1 MVRPLRI
8 AIEDGWY
15 HVINRG
21 IERRA
26 IFKAEADYRHFWEL
40 VAQLPSRFGVVV
52 HSCALMPNHYQ
63 LLVQTPLANLS
74 QAMQWLNVS
83 YGVWFN
89 RKYRRVGPLFQGR
102 YKAVLVATDGHHRE
116 VSRYIHLSPMR
127 ARKIGLSKQE
137 QKSGSAAEPATLEK
151 DRLEFLHSYS
161 WSSYPGYLRARSR
174 PEWLTTETLLDEF
187 EEATESRRTRAYQ
200 RFVEEPIR
208 TGTVDSVLDQTWE
221 GTVYGTREF
230 RAKMLK
236 LARGEKAQRRAAQ
249 RRVNRVDWDS
259 LQQLVVELKG
269 EPWEDFV
276 DRRGD
281 DGRDLALYVARRFG
295 GYSLPELGK
304 KVGVS
309 YAAVAQAVA
318 RIQDQLQGS
327 SVTRKLYSKL
337 STRLNLK
344 PRP

>member
-8 AIEDGWY
+8 TIEDGWY

-26 IFKAEADYRHFWEL
+26 IFKTEADYGHFLEL
-40 VAQLPSRFGVVV
+40 AAQLPSRFGVVV
-52 HSCALMPNHYQ
+52 HSYALLPNHYQ
-63 LLVQTPLANLS
+63 LLVQTPRANLS

-102 YKAVLVATDGHHRE
+102 YRAMLVATDGHHRE
-116 VSRYIHLSPMR
+116 VSSYIHLSPIRMQ
-127 ARKIGLSKQE
+127 KFGPSKQGR
-137 QKSGSAAEPATLEK
+137 KSASEPVALEK
-151 DRLEFLHSYS
+151 ERLEFLHSYG
-161 WSSYPGYLRARSR
+161 WSSYPGYFRARAR
-174 PEWLTTETLLDEF
+174 PEWLTTEVLLGEV
-187 EEATESRRTRAYQ
+187 EGVTENRRIRAYQ

-221 GTVYGTREF
+221 GAVYGPREF
-230 RAKMLK
+230 RVKMLQ

-249 RRVNRVDWDS
+249 KRVNRLDWDS
-259 LQQLVVELKG
+259 LQQLVAELKG

-304 KVGVS
+304 NVGVS

-318 RIQDQLQGS
+318 RIQDHLKRPS
-327 SVTRKLYSKL
+327 ATRKLYAKL
-337 STRLNLK
+337 SARLNLK
-344 PRP
+344 ARA

>member
-8 AIEDGWY
+8 TIEDGWY

-26 IFKAEADYRHFWEL
+26 IFKTEADCGHFLEL
-40 VAQLPSRFGVVV
+40 AAQLPSRFGVVV
-52 HSCALMPNHYQ
+52 HSYALIPNHYQ
-63 LLVQTPLANLS
+63 LLVQTPQANLS

-102 YKAVLVATDGHHRE
+102 YKAVLVASDGHHRE
-116 VSRYIHLSPMR
+116 VSRYIHLSPLR
-127 ARKIGLSKQE
+127 TQKLGPKKQDRKSDSASKPAALEQE
-137 QKSGSAAEPATLEK
+137 
-151 DRLEFLHSYS
+151 RLEFLHSYH
-161 WSSYPGYLRARSR
+161 WSSYPGYLRAKTRLT
-174 PEWLTTETLLDEF
+174 WLTTEALLGDF
-187 EEATESRRTRAYQ
+187 EGATEGQRIRAYQ

-208 TGTVDSVLDQTWE
+208 TETLDAVLDQAWE

-230 RAKMLK
+230 RARMLK

-249 RRVNRVDWDS
+249 KRVNRLDWDS
-259 LQQLVVELKG
+259 LRQLVAELKG

-318 RIQDQLQGS
+318 RTQDHLKRPS
-327 SVTRKLYSKL
+327 ATRQLYSKL
-337 STRLNLK
+337 SVRLNFK
-344 PRP
+344 TRP